1 MEFQETYLYMRTRF
15 GYKNLRFLWLVTYDE
30 LQWENLLNAM
40 YSAKNPDPQNNEKDH
55 YFLH

>member
-1 MEFQETYLYMRTRF
+1 MEFQETYLYMRTQ
-15 GYKNLRFLWLVTYDE
+15 YKYLHFLWLVTYDE